1 MVVKIDLRIPGRV
14 TSVDKDKD
22 YKHIVL
28 FTSIAFFFLT
38 SFAVLA
44 FGAWKLHTITAER
57 NDLSFAVDSAMDKIS
72 VMDVEFEVLTSKN
85 DSFVSKLDY
94 VLSDTPSIE
103 FLTALTGLLPEGV
116 TLDSIKMTPESVS
129 LTGTGM
135 TEELILLFVDRLNNS
150 PFVLTS
156 ELPSIKP
163 LDEKG
168 IGVRSFSFN
177 FMLRSLSDII
187 KDRYSDV
194 GSADTVP
201 QNGIK
206 SGDTE

>member
-72 VMDVEFEVLTSKN
+72 VMDVEFKVLTSKN

-94 VLSDTPSIE
+94 VLADTPSIE

>member
-72 VMDVEFEVLTSKN
+72 VMDVEFKVLTSKN

>member
-72 VMDVEFEVLTSKN
+72 VMDAEFKVLTSKN